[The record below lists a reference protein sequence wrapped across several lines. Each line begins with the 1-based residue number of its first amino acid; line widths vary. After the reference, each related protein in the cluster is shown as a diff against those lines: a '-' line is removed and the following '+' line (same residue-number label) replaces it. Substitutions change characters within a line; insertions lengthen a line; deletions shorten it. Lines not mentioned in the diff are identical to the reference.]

1 MKCDVNEIRV
11 GIACNVLTGITSRD
25 FKGIPSIQ
33 EVECWGEGLKPEV
46 KLLSLKLYRVSDNYV
61 LASLNIYANTCLT
74 YNDFSSC
81 YVNSVDTHKSRLK
94 ALVHDLE
101 EGESRRYGCKAT
113 VVQSEGDA
121 SELKWSTVV
130 RRRSEYMQP
139 ALDFT

>member
-1 MKCDVNEIRV
+1 MLLA
-11 GIACNVLTGITSRD
+11 GMTATD

-46 KLLSLKLYRVSDNYV
+46 KLLSLKLYRASDNYV

-81 YVNSVDTHKSRLK
+81 YVNSVETHKSRIK
-94 ALVHDLE
+94 ALVYDLE

-130 RRRSEYMQP
+130 MRRSEYC
-139 ALDFT
+139 AASFSFYSNVLIGLVG

>member
-1 MKCDVNEIRV
+1 MLLA
-11 GIACNVLTGITSRD
+11 GMTATD

-46 KLLSLKLYRVSDNYV
+46 KLLSLKLYRVSDSFV

-74 YNDFSSC
+74 YSDFSSC
-81 YVNSVDTHKSRLK
+81 YVNSVETHKSRLK
-94 ALVHDLE
+94 VLVYDLE

-121 SELKWSTVV
+121 SELKWSTIVT
-130 RRRSEYMQP
+130 RRSEYTKR
-139 ALDFT
+139 ALKCV